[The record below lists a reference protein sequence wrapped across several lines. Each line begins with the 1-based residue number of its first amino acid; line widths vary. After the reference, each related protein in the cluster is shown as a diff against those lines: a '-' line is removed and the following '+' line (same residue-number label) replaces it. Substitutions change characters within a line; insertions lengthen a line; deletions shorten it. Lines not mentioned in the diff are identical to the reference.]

1 MSISSLV
8 IPVDLTEEAVAKT
21 RSRLSS
27 KLRISIEDS
36 SVETA
41 SVWLTSNRLG
51 LVSLSLGSFCMPPSK
66 DPLST
71 NNTHSWRGS
80 HSKEGVT
87 TAAGFGVI
95 TRVGHLVGLVS
106 GVLCPTGV
114 SNLRLEG

>member
-21 RSRLSS
+21 NSRLSS
-27 KLRISIEDS
+27 RLKISIEES
-36 SVETA
+36 SVEA
-41 SVWLTSNRLG
+41 DYVCLTSNRLG
-51 LVSLSLGSFCMPPSK
+51 LVSLLLGSFCMPPSK
-66 DPLST
+66 DPLSM
-71 NNTHSWRGS
+71 NSTHAWRGS

-87 TAAGFGVI
+87 SAAGFGVI